1 MYAITGAT
9 GHTGSVVAK
18 RLLSEGKK
26 VRVIG
31 RNRERLQPLVDAG
44 AEPFI
49 CDVADAAL
57 SKAFAGCEAVYAM
70 IPPDPANNNPRAL
83 QDRITDALA
92 SGLAA
97 ARVKFAVTL
106 SSVGA
111 DKPNKTGPVVGLH
124 EMEKRLGAIN
134 GLQCL
139 YLRPSYFMEN
149 SLPQANIIHAMGKAA
164 GPLRP
169 DLKIGM
175 IATRDIGDAAAEAL
189 LSLDFTG
196 QETRELLGQRDLT
209 MTEVA
214 HIIGHAIGKPDLT
227 YVQMSDSDFRRAVTQ
242 MGMSMASANLILEMC
257 ASLNSGY
264 MRALEPRSDKNTT
277 PTSYETFVR
286 EELVPI
292 YEGGMAHA

>member
-9 GHTGSVVAK
+9 GHTGSIIAK
-18 RLLSEGKK
+18 RLLSEGQK

-31 RNRERLQPLVDAG
+31 RNRERLQVLIDAG

-57 SKAFAGCEAVYAM
+57 SKAFAGCEAAYVM
-70 IPPDPANNNPRAL
+70 IPPDPANDNPRAF
-83 QDRITDALA
+83 QDRVTDAVA

-97 ARVKFAVTL
+97 AGVKFAVVL

-111 DKPNKTGPVVGLH
+111 DKESKTGPVVGLH
-124 EMEKRLGAIN
+124 QMEKRIGAID
-134 GLQCL
+134 GLQSL
-139 YLRPSYFMEN
+139 HLRAGYFMEN
-149 SLPQANIIHAMGKAA
+149 TLPQANIIHAMGKAA

-169 DLKIGM
+169 DLKVAM
-175 IATRDIGDAAAEAL
+175 IATRDIGDAVAEAL
-189 LSLDFTG
+189 LSLDFRG
-196 QETRELLGQRDLT
+196 HETRELLGERDLT

-227 YVQMSDSDFRRAVTQ
+227 YIQMSDSDFHRAVTQ
-242 MGMSMASANLILEMC
+242 MGMSTCLASLMLEMV
-257 ASLNSGY
+257 AAMNSGY
-264 MRALEPRSDKNTT
+264 MRPLERRSRKNTT

-286 EELVPI
+286 EELVPL
-292 YEGGMAHA
+292 YEGRMAHA